1 VSEARGLSKEALR
14 TGVADG
20 RVVTGKQALEAKLV
34 DKLGYLEDARSL
46 AKELSKA
53 DDASVV
59 KYRREAG
66 FMELFGVAS
75 AGMSRAQEPIK
86 VNLTA
91 EMMPSLQ
98 PGMPYYLAP
107 MVIPSR

>member
-1 VSEARGLSKEALR
+1 
-14 TGVADG
+14 
-20 RVVTGKQALEAKLV
+20 
-34 DKLGYLEDARSL
+34 
-46 AKELSKA
+46 
-53 DDASVV
+53 
-59 KYRREAG
+59 
-66 FMELFGVAS
+66 
-75 AGMSRAQEPIK
+75 MSRAQEPIK